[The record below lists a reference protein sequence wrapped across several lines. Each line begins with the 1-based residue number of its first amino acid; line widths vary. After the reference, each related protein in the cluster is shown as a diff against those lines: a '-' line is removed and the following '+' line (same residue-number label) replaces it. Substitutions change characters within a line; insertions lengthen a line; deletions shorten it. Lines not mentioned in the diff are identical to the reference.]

1 MPRINIFKNIGVKMK
16 PKTQKIKSHLLAYP
30 LLPLL
35 LFAVFVFLG
44 CSGSSGGGGGDVDGS
59 VTDDGHIHSDA
70 DGLIDGEIGDDSTVC
85 QGTLCGNPAKCC
97 SPEEECIDGR
107 CLPICDSGVRCG
119 PENETCCSEGQVC
132 ISGSCATPGNPCSD
146 SFDCN
151 QPGEFCEPTLGLCLP
166 QPDPLTC
173 EVVPN
178 FEDLEVTL
186 SWSYE
191 EHQIISIPVVADI
204 DGDGVPDVV
213 VNTTQRDSLGW
224 PGGNIVVLDGED
236 GTVNLEIPHDPD
248 NGMYGSHGRSTVAIG
263 DVSGDGLPDIIYA
276 SRSVGGRS
284 VITAVD
290 HTGALLWRSH
300 DSNSLEYGLNVVNG
314 AATLANFDDDP
325 EAEVVFGATLIDNDG
340 LVVWDQDGG
349 GTGAAYGSNSS
360 YTGGISAVA
369 DLDGD
374 GVPEIVSGRHAW
386 EVDWQPPDTQGD
398 PPNVNVTNFW
408 SYEGLD
414 GYPAV
419 ADMDLDGVPEVVLVG
434 SSQIQVINGQT
445 GELWCGID
453 PTDALCIADPS
464 LRTQPLPIPGGS
476 SSNRGGAPTVADFD
490 GDGKPEIAVA
500 GGYYYTVYDINRP
513 GEHIFQPEGDPPPEE
528 GAIFVRWSKET
539 QDLSSNATGSSVYDF
554 QGDGAAEVVYNDEC
568 YMRVYS
574 GVDGRVQL
582 EIPNSTATIV
592 EYPLVVDV
600 DANGRSE
607 ILVVANQKS
616 CAGLTPRQG
625 LYVYEDAES
634 GWVPTRKVWTQ
645 HAYHVTN
652 ATSSGNVPLLEENNW
667 TMPGLNNYRQN
678 VQGNGVF
685 NAPDLAIDLS
695 VGLQQCHLNQIV
707 LTARISNVGALG
719 VFAGAPVEFYLGTDV
734 NGDYLGI
741 VETTEPLLPGA
752 STVVTL
758 TVEAPEEAADYY
770 AVVNRHGTAT
780 TVEECDASNNEDY
793 TTGIY
798 CDFVQ

>member
-1 MPRINIFKNIGVKMK
+1 MPQIDIFIDIGVKMK
-16 PKTQKIKSHLLAYP
+16 PKKQKIRNFP
-30 LLPLL
+30 LFPLL
-35 LFAVFVFLG
+35 LLAGFVFWG

-59 VTDDGHIHSDA
+59 VTDDGHAQNDA
-70 DGLIDGEIGDDSTVC
+70 DGLVDGEIGDDSSVC
-85 QGTLCGNPAKCC
+85 EGTLCGNPAKCC

-107 CLPICDSGVRCG
+107 CLPLCSSGVRCG
-119 PENETCCSEGQVC
+119 SDNETCCSEGQVC
-132 ISGSCATPGNPCSD
+132 ISGLCATPGNICSD
-146 SFDCN
+146 SFDCD

-173 EVVPN
+173 EVVPD
-178 FEDLEVTL
+178 FDDLEVTL

-204 DGDGVPDVV
+204 DGSGVPDVV
-213 VNTTQRDSLGW
+213 VNTTRRDGLGW
-224 PGGNIVVLDGED
+224 PGGNIVVLSGED
-236 GTVNLEIPHDPD
+236 GSVKLEIPHDPE
-248 NGMYGSHGRSTVAIG
+248 NGMYGSHGRSTIAIG

-276 SRSVGGRS
+276 SRPVGGRS

-290 HTGALLWRSH
+290 HTGTLLWRSQ
-300 DSNSLEYGLNVVNG
+300 DSNGLEYGLNVVNG

-325 EAEVVFGATLIDNDG
+325 EAEVIFGATLIDNDG
-340 LVVWDQDGG
+340 LVVWDEGG
-349 GTGAAYGSNSS
+349 GGGGASYGSNSS

-374 GVPEIVSGRHAW
+374 GIPEIVSGRHAW
-386 EVDWQPPDTQGD
+386 TVDWQPPDTPGD

-408 SYEGLD
+408 TYEGPD

-434 SSQIQVINGQT
+434 SSQIQVLNGQT
-445 GELWCGID
+445 GALWCGID
-453 PTDALCIADPS
+453 PTDALCAADPS

-490 GDGKPEIAVA
+490 GDGRPEIGVA

-513 GEHIFQPEGDPPPEE
+513 GELIFQPEEDLPPEE

-574 GVDGRVQL
+574 GVDGHVQL
-582 EIPNSTATIV
+582 EIPNSTSTIV

-600 DANGRSE
+600 DGNGRSE
-607 ILVVANQKS
+607 ILVVANQMS
-616 CAGLTPRQG
+616 CDGLTPRQG
-625 LYVYEDAES
+625 LYVYEDAHA

-695 VGLQQCHLNQIV
+695 VGLQQCNLNQIV
-707 LTARISNVGALG
+707 LTARVSNVGALG
-719 VFAGAPVEFYLGTDV
+719 VFPGAPVEFYLGTDQ
-734 NGDYLGI
+734 NGEYLGL
-741 VETTEPLLPGA
+741 VNTTEPLLPGA

-758 TVEAPEEAADYY
+758 AVDAPEEPADYY

-780 TVEECDASNNEDY
+780 TVDECDNSNNEDY
-793 TTGIY
+793 TTGVY